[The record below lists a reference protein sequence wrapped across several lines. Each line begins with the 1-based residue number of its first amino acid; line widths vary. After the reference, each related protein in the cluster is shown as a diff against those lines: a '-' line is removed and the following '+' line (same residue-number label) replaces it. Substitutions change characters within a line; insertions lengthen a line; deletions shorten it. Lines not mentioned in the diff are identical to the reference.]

1 MSLNVLRIRRA
12 AVEMGANDEQADEFA
27 DALGGLVTADD
38 MHQFGGNL
46 EARIVNRILLAMIAL
61 TGINIG
67 AVALIVHL

>member
-12 AVEMGANDEQADEFA
+12 VVEMGASDEQADEFA
-27 DALGGLVTADD
+27 DALGGLVTAAD
-38 MHQFGGNL
+38 MHQFGRNL

>member
-27 DALGGLVTADD
+27 DALGDLVTADD

-46 EARIVNRILLAMIAL
+46 EARNVNRILLAMIAL